1 MSYALELEKSLKSV
15 AGAIESATDGDA
27 RKHLR
32 AAGERIIELAKSID
46 ILPEDSAAGAPQ
58 IPEADQT
65 EEMRKQLAD
74 AETREADLRT
84 RLDEA
89 NGDLEI
95 AKAGLK
101 ANRFWILDL
110 GFWIGRTA
118 ADRVES
124 RRRVQPMNNL

>member
-1 MSYALELEKSLKSV
+1 MLSNALELEKVS
-15 AGAIESATDGDA
+15 ESRRRA
-27 RKHLR
+27 RSAR
-32 AAGERIIELAKSID
+32 PTTTRGNISAPPASGSSNSPSID

-74 AETREADLRT
+74 AETREADLQT
-84 RLDEA
+84 QLDEA

-118 ADRVES
+118 ADPVES
-124 RRRVQPMNNL
+124 RRRVQQ